1 MWKPL
6 PILTALLWN
15 HTLPPVKYFHTDC
28 PPRNRSKPNSYTLQL
43 ETHYI
48 TRMNFALTRTIRRWM
63 AAVAFILSIP
73 AFSQGPI
80 TLQGKV
86 TDEANAPMSFSNVA
100 VYNQADSTLTTGA
113 VTDAAGAFKVGV
125 KPGGYYIKV
134 TFISFEDLVISNVHA
149 NNPTVDIGTVVMK
162 PARSILDEVVVQ
174 GEKSSMELSLD
185 KRVFNVGKDLANSG
199 GTAADILSYVP
210 SVSVDPEGNIKL
222 RGSDNVRILIDGKP
236 SGLVSFNGSGGLQ
249 QLQGSMI
256 ERVEV
261 ITNPSARYEAEGMA
275 GVINIVLKKDRN
287 QGFNAAID
295 VITGYPVNM
304 GAAANLNYRR
314 NKINFFI
321 NYTIAYRIQ
330 PGRGSQYQERYSGDT
345 TFYLRQTND
354 GTLTGFNQNIRGGL
368 DIFFTE
374 KSVLTASYLFRRSDV
389 NRITDI
395 VYKDYMFNESNMTD
409 LIKRRQDE
417 DEIEPNSE
425 YSLIYKRSF
434 ATKGHD
440 LIAEAK
446 FLDNWESSNQLF
458 TQDFYNPDMSPD
470 LNKSLLQ
477 RSLNDESE
485 KQLLFQLDYI
495 KPLGKEGKLEL
506 GARTSFRKM
515 INDFLV
521 TQQQDDGSF
530 EALPG
535 LDNIFYYNEN
545 IHAAYGILGN
555 KTGKVAYQAG
565 LRAEWTD
572 VKTTLEKTQET
583 NPRKYS
589 NLFPSVHVTY
599 DLPKDNDIQV
609 SYSRRVRR
617 PFYNDLSPFMTFSD
631 SRNYFAGNP
640 NLNPEFSDVFEIGHI
655 KYFEKGSLT
664 SSVYGRNTTSKIERI
679 RTVDDNG
686 NAVTLPQNLRSE
698 VAYGVEFTSQLSP
711 VKWWKVDF
719 NFNFFHADVD
729 GSNIVSTYKASTYS
743 WFTRQSSRFS
753 LPHSFDLQLRTNFE
767 AAQKTAQGRRKALA
781 YADLALSKE
790 VFKGRGNINFNV
802 LDIFNS
808 RRMRTITT
816 GENFYTSG
824 NFQARKRQFNLTIS
838 YRINQAKP
846 AKARKMD
853 EDGF

>member
-1 MWKPL
+1 
-6 PILTALLWN
+6 
-15 HTLPPVKYFHTDC
+15 
-28 PPRNRSKPNSYTLQL
+28 
-43 ETHYI
+43 
-48 TRMNFALTRTIRRWM
+48 M
-63 AAVAFILSIP
+63 AISAVVLSTS
-73 AFSQGPI
+73 AFSQSPVTI
-80 TLQGKV
+80 RGKV
-86 TDEANAPMSFSNVA
+86 TDEANAAMSYSNVA
-100 VYNQADSTLTTGA
+100 VYNQADSTLATGA
-113 VTDAAGAFKVGV
+113 VTNASGIFNVAV
-125 KPGGYYIKV
+125 KPGDYYIKV
-134 TFISFEDLVISNVHA
+134 TFISFEDLLIPNVRVR
-149 NNPTVDIGTVVMK
+149 NSTVDLGTVIMRTAK
-162 PARSILDEVVVQ
+162 SLLDEVVVQ

-185 KRVFNVGKDLANSG
+185 KRIFNVGKDLANSG

-236 SGLVSFNGSGGLQ
+236 SGLVSFNGSAGLQ

-256 ERVEV
+256 ERVEI

-275 GVINIVLKKDRN
+275 GVINIVLKKDRKE
-287 QGFNAAID
+287 GFNAALD
-295 VITGYPVNM
+295 MITGYPVNM
-304 GAAANLNYRR
+304 GGAANLNYRR

-321 NYTIAYRIQ
+321 NYTVAYRIQ
-330 PGRGSQYQERYSGDT
+330 PGRGSQYQERYRGDT
-345 TFYLRQTND
+345 TFFLRQTND
-354 GTLTGFNQNIRGGL
+354 GTITGFNNNIRGGL

-395 VYKDYMFNESNMTD
+395 VYRDYMFNEGNMTD
-409 LIKRRQDE
+409 VIMRRQDE

-425 YSLIYKRSF
+425 YSLIYKRTF
-434 ATKGHD
+434 ATKGHE

-446 FLDNWESSNQLF
+446 LLDNWESSNQLF
-458 TQDFYNPDMSPD
+458 TQNYFNPDLSADPSKD
-470 LNKSLLQ
+470 LLQ

-495 KPLGKEGKLEL
+495 KPLGKEGKFET
-506 GARTSFRKM
+506 GVRTSFRKM
-515 INDFLV
+515 VNDYLV
-521 TQQQDDGSF
+521 TQQQADGGF

-535 LDNIFYYNEN
+535 LDNIFYYDEN

-572 VKTTLEKTQET
+572 VETTLEKTREV

-631 SRNYFAGNP
+631 SRNYFSGNP
-640 NLNPEFSDVFEIGHI
+640 NLNPEFSDVFEVGHI
-655 KYFEKGSLT
+655 KYFDNGSLT
-664 SSVYGRNTTSKIERI
+664 SSVYGRNTTAKIERI

-686 NAVTLPQNLRSE
+686 NAITLPQNLRSE
-698 VAYGVEFTSQLSP
+698 VAYGIELTSTLTP
-711 VKWWKVDF
+711 VKWWKLDF

-743 WFTRQSSRFS
+743 WFTRQSSRFT
-753 LPHSFDLQLRTNFE
+753 LPGAIDLQLRTNFE
-767 AAQKTAQGRRKALA
+767 APQKTAQGRRKALA
-781 YADLALSKE
+781 YADFALSKE
-790 VFKGRGNINFNV
+790 VWKGRGNINFNV

-808 RRMRTITT
+808 RRVRSITT
-816 GENFYTSG
+816 GENFYTAG

-846 AKARKMD
+846 AKARKLD